1 MLLACRRSL
10 GGLRRSFPTPPL
22 RYKFLADA
30 KVKLPD
36 FVEGDITQAKASRTS
51 MFRFFWP
58 YVYPKDK
65 SRRVIMLGTLGLL
78 IFSKGL
84 NAYIPF
90 ILREGINAAS
100 GIDPTYLYSGGLL
113 GLYAVGRSVVTY
125 THEKRNAMLSK
136 LVQEA
141 MKDVSTKVFS
151 HLHSLDYT
159 YHLTSTKTTLY
170 AVGRSMRGVESI
182 LKFMLQHI
190 IPTALEFTLASA
202 VLIGYCGWPYLAVLG
217 GTVSAYTLFTTRYS
231 NFRQEQIKEQRKK
244 NKAVEFVINESFM
257 NYETVK
263 AFTNERQE
271 NLRYNH
277 YLEEQMRTTIATS
290 ESLSVLNTGQQ
301 FIYNT
306 GLGLNLI
313 LSVANVANG
322 SMTVGDLV
330 MIQTIFMQLAMP
342 LNFLGVVYRELNE
355 SKLEMRDLF
364 GILAIKSKVEEAPG
378 ASDLVPRGGKIEL
391 QGVTFSHSA
400 QRLMLKNMDLVIDPG
415 SSVAIVGESGIGK
428 STLLKIM
435 VTRT

>member
-1 MLLACRRSL
+1 MLFASRRGLSC
-10 GGLRRSFPTPPL
+10 LRRTLPYSPL
-22 RYKFLADA
+22 RYKFLADS

-36 FVEGDITQAKASRTS
+36 FVEGDLAQSKASRTS
-51 MFRFFWP
+51 IFKFFWP
-58 YVYPKDK
+58 YVYPKDRT
-65 SRRVIMLGTLGLL
+65 RRVIMLTTLGLL
-78 IFSKGL
+78 LFSKGL
-84 NAYIPF
+84 NASIPF
-90 ILREGINAAS
+90 VLREGINAAAEVN
-100 GIDPTYLYSGGLL
+100 PAFLYSGALL
-113 GLYAVGRSVVTY
+113 GMYAVGRSVVTY
-125 THEKRNAMLSK
+125 THEKRNAMLSR

-141 MKDVSTKVFS
+141 MKDVSTKVFT

-159 YHLTSTKTTLY
+159 FHLTSTKTTLY

-182 LKFMLQHI
+182 LKFMLMHI

-202 VLIGYCGWPYLAVLG
+202 VLIGYCGWPYLLVLG
-217 GTVSAYTLFTTRYS
+217 GTVSTYTLFTTRYS

-257 NYETVK
+257 NYEAVK
-263 AFTNERQE
+263 AFTNEAQE
-271 NLRYNH
+271 QSRYNH
-277 YLEEQMRTTIATS
+277 FLDQQMHSTIETS

-322 SMTVGDLV
+322 TMTVGDLV

-364 GILAIKSKVEEAPG
+364 GILAVESK
-378 ASDLVPRGGKIEL
+378 
-391 QGVTFSHSA
+391 
-400 QRLMLKNMDLVIDPG
+400 
-415 SSVAIVGESGIGK
+415 
-428 STLLKIM
+428 
-435 VTRT
+435 